1 MAEELS
7 YEESDYDSDHVDSLG
22 SSNESELSL
31 SFEFSPFEGGSPG
44 SEAAEG
50 EAVEGLS
57 YTNQTAAFITNLPD
71 IQISSFILN
80 VLQSHLS
87 S

>member
-7 YEESDYDSDHVDSLG
+7 YEESDYDSDHIDSRG

-31 SFEFSPFEGGSPG
+31 SCEFSSFEGGSSK

-57 YTNQTAAFITNLPD
+57 D
-71 IQISSFILN
+71 IQIK
-80 VLQSHLS
+80 LQPSLPIYQIYRFPHLS
-87 S
+87 